1 VSEFAIDQI
10 NITTIVFIYLILLMV
25 GKKNKKASPTVDRNV
40 LDEVGDLMVATVPL
54 QIIDLHEDGFH
65 PLVNI
70 SIFGKPFILVL
81 DTGASKT
88 AFDQASLFEAYEHAV
103 VTTSDR
109 LSTGL
114 GTNNMVSSTAIIHDL
129 YIGSLLIDEFEVAVL
144 DLSTINIA
152 YRQLGHSDVLGV
164 LGGDILMKYKA
175 VIDYRKQELKLSK

>member
-1 VSEFAIDQI
+1 
-10 NITTIVFIYLILLMV
+10 M
-25 GKKNKKASPTVDRNV
+25 PVDI
-40 LDEVGDLMVATVPL
+40 TVPL

-70 SIFGKPFILVL
+70 SVFDVPFTVVL

-88 AFDQASLFEAYEHAV
+88 AFDQSLLLLANENANV
-103 VTTSDR
+103 ISSDK

-114 GTNNMVSSTAIIHDL
+114 GTNTMESSTALIDDM
-129 YIGSLLIDEFEVAVL
+129 YIGELLVEPFEVAVL

-152 YRQLGHSDVLGV
+152 YSQLGHPEVLGV

-175 VIDYRKQELKLSK
+175 VIDYGKASITLKN

>member
-1 VSEFAIDQI
+1 MAH
-10 NITTIVFIYLILLMV
+10 
-25 GKKNKKASPTVDRNV
+25 KKNS
-40 LDEVGDLMVATVPL
+40 LDKIAIPL
-54 QIIDLHEDGFH
+54 QIIDLQEDGFH

-88 AFDQASLFEAYEHAV
+88 AFDETMLLQAHEQAV
-103 VTTSDR
+103 VTISDK

-114 GTNNMVSSTAIIHDL
+114 GTTTMASSTAIITDL
-129 YIGSLLIDEFEVAVL
+129 FIGSLLIDEFEVAVL

-152 YRQLGHSDVLGV
+152 YRQLGHPDVLGV

-175 VIDYRKQELKLSK
+175 VINYGKSVLKLKR

>member
-1 VSEFAIDQI
+1 
-10 NITTIVFIYLILLMV
+10 MV
-25 GKKNKKASPTVDRNV
+25 GKKNKKVSTAIDGDVSEKT
-40 LDEVGDLMVATVPL
+40 EDLMEVVIPL

-114 GTNNMVSSTAIIHDL
+114 GTNSMASSTAIIHDL

-144 DLSTINIA
+144 DLSTINIV
-152 YRQLGHSDVLGV
+152 YGQLGHPDVLGV

-175 VIDYRKQELKLSK
+175 VIDYGKQKLKLKK

>member
-1 VSEFAIDQI
+1 VNLSDPI
-10 NITTIVFIYLILLMV
+10 NIATIAFIYVILLMV
-25 GKKNKKASPTVDRNV
+25 GKKNKKVSPEIDKGM
-40 LDEVGDLMVATVPL
+40 LEMAEDLIVAIVPL
-54 QIIDLHEDGFH
+54 QIIDLQEDGFH

-88 AFDQASLFEAYEHAV
+88 AFDQASLFAAYEHAI

-114 GTNNMVSSTAIIHDL
+114 GTNNMASSTAIIHDL
-129 YIGSLLIDEFEVAVL
+129 YLGDLLIDEFEVAVL

-152 YRQLGHSDVLGV
+152 YRQLGHPDVLGV

-175 VIDYRKQELKLSK
+175 VIDYGKQELKLKK